1 MNLTLGYRN
10 VVTGLEGCGK
20 SSRIFEQLK
29 ETATPDNPILFGV
42 KNYNLM
48 KEQIDNWSTRYKVP
62 KIEFAICGYST
73 GYEVAMEAYTNKEMP
88 YLVGDEVR
96 FVFCTQAQIQRNLH
110 KKFKTT
116 KGQDVVWSHIIID
129 EFDFINGIIPTLD
142 FYFSRIRDLEGVKNL
157 ELKKYQWI
165 LKNYTL
171 DDVST
176 LQFKQKIHNEGF
188 TVAYWIKDTH
198 CPLTFLTSEILSKEL
213 LLSLPTEEL
222 LSETFK
228 EIYVDSPDF
237 KDCIV
242 HTFTYEHVNKFFFEQ
257 FNRNYVWDQLDF
269 DYIISDNLLSW
280 YDKNADKYSLVLEK
294 TVVPHLGARGSNLFR
309 DSKVLTVLSHIPKRK
324 IKEIYETFKYFEKEM
339 EYMEIE
345 NLFYRDRLCQAV
357 GRVLGNRGS
366 KETHLIIHSQLH
378 NLIASNLHTF
388 PYTFKTDWTPE
399 FKDSEEIFNAIEE
412 AKTNSLEI
420 ERQSRANYQA
430 ISFSLLEDYFQYNP
444 NSVIPVKDFKEF
456 IKVNNLKGLSQKST
470 NFISA
475 TKVAKYFNQKYK
487 LPDVLVKNIR
497 VKDLKKTCTCVIG
510 LEFKNV

>member
-1 MNLTLGYRN
+1 MNITLGYRN

-20 SSRIFEQLK
+20 SSKIFEQLK
-29 ETATPDNPILFGV
+29 EITTTDSPVLFGV

-48 KEQIDNWSTRYKVP
+48 KEQIDNWSSRYGVDK
-62 KIEFAICGYST
+62 KEFAICGYST

-88 YLVGDEVR
+88 YLVDDGVR

-110 KKFKTT
+110 KKFKTSR
-116 KGQDVVWSHIIID
+116 GLDIVWSHIIID

-142 FYFSRIRDLEGVKNL
+142 FYFSRIRDLEGIKNL

-213 LLSLPTEEL
+213 LLSLPKEEL
-222 LSETFK
+222 LSETFT
-228 EIYVDSPDF
+228 EFYVDSPDF
-237 KDCIV
+237 KDCLV
-242 HTFTYEHVNKFFFEQ
+242 HTFAYENVNKFFFEQ
-257 FNRNYVWDQLDF
+257 FNKNGVWDQLDF

-280 YDKNADKYSLVLEK
+280 YDKNADKYSLTLEK
-294 TVVPHLGARGSNLFR
+294 CVVPHLGARGSNLFR

-339 EYMEIE
+339 EYTEIE
-345 NLFYRDRLCQAV
+345 NLFYRDRLCQAI

-366 KETHLIIHSQLH
+366 KETHLIIHSQLL
-378 NLIASNLHTF
+378 NLISSNSHIF
-388 PYTFKTDWTPE
+388 PYTFKTDWVPE
-399 FKDSEEIFNAIEE
+399 FTEREEVFNAIEA
-412 AKTNSLEI
+412 AKSNNLI
-420 ERQSRANYQA
+420 AERESRTKYQA
-430 ISFSLLEDYFQYNP
+430 ISFSILEEYFQYNP
-444 NSVIPVKDFKEF
+444 NSVIPVKDFKDF
-456 IKVNNLKGLSQKST
+456 IKAHNLKGLSQKTT

-475 TKVAKYFNQKYK
+475 TKVAKYFNQKYN
-487 LPDVLVKNIR
+487 LEDVTVKNVR
-497 VKDLKKTCTCVIG
+497 VKDLKKTCTCVLG
-510 LEFKNV
+510 LEFKI